1 MINNLDKFE
10 YQEFF
15 ILNNNSVIKITI
27 CKTNKEIIIK
37 SNNYELRLNHENME
51 NLMQRK
57 FDSIEQEYNFLLN
70 IFQLNSV
77 MIKEIIVNKSMSFN
91 FIQDGKIKQIILLY
105 NNESTNIFQHV
116 FNSEFNKLKNDISQ
130 IKQELQEI
138 LNIPQKNNINL
149 NSDKNIENNKK
160 EENKKDE
167 NDINSNDILL
177 YKSFMIESTL
187 VTIERQIKN
196 HENIAAQYE
205 KKMAE
210 YHDKAKQS
218 LKEGNQGTAK
228 NYLRKKKNINDFTK
242 TINGIIN
249 NLEEQKLILEKSKI
263 YNNIMTAMKY
273 SQIMTEEAMKDIDLE
288 NYKLI
293 ENIFNFDKD
302 EEEKKENEDD
312 YDEREKKMDE
322 FKKKEIDMVKKNN
335 LAIHFAYKGLNPEEL
350 DELKNRNDDLKA
362 EQDEI
367 SEYIQNKNKEKENSD
382 NVINDDND
390 NNKKP

>member
-1 MINNLDKFE
+1 MINNGDKFE

-51 NLMQRK
+51 NLMQMK

-70 IFQLNSV
+70 LFQLNSV

-196 HENIAAQYE
+196 HENIVAQYE

-218 LKEGNQGTAK
+218 LKEGNQRTAK
-228 NYLRKKKNINDFTK
+228 NYLLKKKIL
-242 TINGIIN
+242 TILQKQSMELLII
-249 NLEEQKLILEKSKI
+249 
-263 YNNIMTAMKY
+263 
-273 SQIMTEEAMKDIDLE
+273 
-288 NYKLI
+288 
-293 ENIFNFDKD
+293 
-302 EEEKKENEDD
+302 
-312 YDEREKKMDE
+312 
-322 FKKKEIDMVKKNN
+322 
-335 LAIHFAYKGLNPEEL
+335 
-350 DELKNRNDDLKA
+350 
-362 EQDEI
+362 
-367 SEYIQNKNKEKENSD
+367 
-382 NVINDDND
+382 
-390 NNKKP
+390 

>member
-51 NLMQRK
+51 NLMQMK

-196 HENIAAQYE
+196 HENILAQYE
-205 KKMAE
+205 KKIAE

-228 NYLRKKKNINDFTK
+228 NYLRKKKIL
-242 TINGIIN
+242 TILQKQSMELLII
-249 NLEEQKLILEKSKI
+249 
-263 YNNIMTAMKY
+263 
-273 SQIMTEEAMKDIDLE
+273 
-288 NYKLI
+288 
-293 ENIFNFDKD
+293 
-302 EEEKKENEDD
+302 
-312 YDEREKKMDE
+312 
-322 FKKKEIDMVKKNN
+322 
-335 LAIHFAYKGLNPEEL
+335 
-350 DELKNRNDDLKA
+350 
-362 EQDEI
+362 
-367 SEYIQNKNKEKENSD
+367 
-382 NVINDDND
+382 
-390 NNKKP
+390 